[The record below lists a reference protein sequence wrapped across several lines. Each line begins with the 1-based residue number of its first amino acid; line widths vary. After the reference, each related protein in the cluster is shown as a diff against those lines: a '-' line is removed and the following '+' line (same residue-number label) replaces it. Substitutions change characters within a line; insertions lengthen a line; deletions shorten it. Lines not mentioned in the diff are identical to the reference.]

1 MVLVFKIREGI
12 VGFVVLDSISWQS
25 SSGCFHLCIGTLSL
39 LSPRA
44 NFLSLLET
52 AEGHRPF
59 PAFFFNCSKT
69 HKIYHFTAFLF
80 IRLSCCG
87 PGEALSLIVRTLT
100 ALSGL
105 PCALPEWA
113 SLQPSRTQWLAPV
126 VDPGPTCYNPSLLT
140 HIVQSSNC
148 LMLFLCFHIFGDVL
162 FTACHLTE
170 GRNYFFISSPPSF
183 LSQCSS
189 IAGIEYFGGT
199 GFCQLLM
206 MSLILLVWARFPSPC
221 CPSST
226 VVKGHYSCLQD
237 QEK

>member
-1 MVLVFKIREGI
+1 MPTF
-12 VGFVVLDSISWQS
+12 F
-25 SSGCFHLCIGTLSL
+25 LCWRQLRGTGLFL
-39 LSPRA
+39 L
-44 NFLSLLET
+44 
-52 AEGHRPF
+52 
-59 PAFFFNCSKT
+59 FFFNCSKT

-126 VDPGPTCYNPSLLT
+126 VDPGPTCYNPSLLI

-199 GFCQLLM
+199 VDFVNCWWCRWFYWYELDSLVRAAHPLL
-206 MSLILLVWARFPSPC
+206 L
-221 CPSST
+221 
-226 VVKGHYSCLQD
+226 
-237 QEK
+237 